1 MGRLPTPTITDPNV
15 LVGTETGDDA
25 AIYRI
30 NDRVAIVLTND
41 FFAPIVDD
49 PFDYGQIAAANALSD
64 IYAVG
69 GTPITALN
77 IAAFP
82 RDLGPDVIAKILEG
96 GQAKAEEAGI
106 LIIGGHTVDDKE
118 PKYGLAAVGVLTP
131 GEQITNANA
140 QPGDVLILTK
150 AIGSGVITT
159 AGKAGTAPEESI
171 AAAVKSMATLNKG
184 AADAMIEVGVNAATD
199 VTGFGLLGHL
209 SQMMKASGTTATV
222 RWSDIP
228 ILPGALELARAG
240 SVSGGTA
247 RNMESLEGKVV
258 LGEGVS
264 EFEFMVLADAQTSG
278 GMLISVPEE
287 RSDALVKSLVAN
299 QTLYSELVGK
309 VSGSSS
315 TPGIVTI
322 ES

>member
-1 MGRLPTPTITDPNV
+1 V

-30 NDRVAIVLTND
+30 DDRVALVLTTD

-118 PKYGLAAVGVLTP
+118 PKYGLAAVGIVTP

-150 AIGSGVITT
+150 AIGSGFITT
-159 AGKAGTAPEESI
+159 AGKFGTAPADSI
-171 AAAVKSMATLNKG
+171 VAAVKSMATLNKG
-184 AADAMIEVGVNAATD
+184 AAAAMQEVGVNAATD

-209 SQMMKASGTTATV
+209 VQMMKASGTSATV
-222 RWSDIP
+222 NWSSIP
-228 ILPGALELARAG
+228 FLPGAIDLAHAG
-240 SVSGGTA
+240 STSGGTR
-247 RNMESLEGKVV
+247 RNMEALEGKV
-258 LGEGVS
+258 LYGEGIS

-287 RSDALVKSLVAN
+287 RSDALVKSLITNEA
-299 QTLYSELVGK
+299 LYSEVVGRIDSDGQ
-309 VSGSSS
+309 SG
-315 TPGIVTI
+315 TVTI
-322 ES
+322 EN

>member
-1 MGRLPTPTITDPNV
+1 LSKLPTPTITDPNV

-30 NDRVAIVLTND
+30 DDRVALVLTND

-69 GTPITALN
+69 GRPITALN

-82 RDLGPDVIAKILEG
+82 RDLGPEVIAKILEG
-96 GQAKAEEAGI
+96 GQKKAEEAGI

-118 PKYGLAAVGVLTP
+118 PKYGLAATGIVTP

-140 QPGDVLILTK
+140 QIGDVLILTK
-150 AIGSGVITT
+150 AIGSGFITT
-159 AGKAGTAPEESI
+159 AGKAGTAPVDSI
-171 AAAVKSMATLNKG
+171 AAAVKSMASLNKG
-184 AADAMIEVGVNAATD
+184 AAEAMIEVGVNSATD

-209 SQMMKASGTTATV
+209 SQMAKASGVSATIN
-222 RWSDIP
+222 WSDIP
-228 ILPGALELARAG
+228 MLPGALDLAHAG
-240 SVSGGTA
+240 STSGGTR
-247 RNMESLEGKVV
+247 RNMEALEGKVV
-258 LGEGVS
+258 LGEGIT

-278 GMLISVPEE
+278 GMLISVPVD
-287 RSDALVKSLVAN
+287 RSDALVKSLVSN
-299 QTLYSELVGK
+299 NTLHSAVIGR
-309 VSGSSS
+309 
-315 TPGIVTI
+315 VTTGDAGVI
-322 ES
+322 TINS

>member
-1 MGRLPTPTITDPNV
+1 M

-30 NDRVAIVLTND
+30 NDDVALVLTND

-49 PFDYGQIAAANALSD
+49 PFDYGRIAAANALSD

-69 GTPITALN
+69 GRPITALN

-82 RDLGPDVIAKILEG
+82 RELGPDVIAKILEG
-96 GQAKAEEAGI
+96 GQVKAEEAGI

-118 PKYGLAAVGVLTP
+118 PKYGLAVTGIVTP
-131 GEQITNANA
+131 GKQITNANA

-150 AIGSGVITT
+150 AIGSGIITT
-159 AGKAGTAPEESI
+159 AGKARTAPEESI
-171 AAAVKSMATLNKG
+171 QAAVDSMATLNKG

-209 SQMMKASGTTATV
+209 SQMMKASGTSAAIN
-222 RWSDIP
+222 WSQVP
-228 ILPGALELARAG
+228 LLPGVLELAKSG
-240 SVSGGTA
+240 SVSGGTS
-247 RNMESLEGKVV
+247 RNTEALEGAVNF
-258 LGEGVS
+258 EDGVGDI
-264 EFEFMVLADAQTSG
+264 EFTILADAQTSG

-287 RSDALVKSLVAN
+287 RANVLVKNLVAN
-299 QTLYSELVGK
+299 QTLYSAVIGK
-309 VSGSSS
+309 VFEGD
-315 TPGIVTI
+315 PGIITVWQ
-322 ES
+322 

>member
-1 MGRLPTPTITDPNV
+1 V

-30 NDRVAIVLTND
+30 NDRVALVLTND

-96 GQAKAEEAGI
+96 GQVKAEEAGI

-118 PKYGLAAVGVLTP
+118 PKYGLAVTGIVTP

-140 QPGDVLILTK
+140 QPGDVLVLTK

-159 AGKAGTAPEESI
+159 AGKAGTASDGSI
-171 AAAVKSMATLNKG
+171 REAVKSMATLNRG
-184 AADAMIEVGVNAATD
+184 AANAMLEVGVNSATD

-209 SQMMKASGTTATV
+209 SQMMKVSGVSAEINRSAV
-222 RWSDIP
+222 P
-228 ILPGALELARAG
+228 ILPGAVELAEAG
-240 SVSGGTA
+240 NVSGGTS
-247 RNMESLEGKVV
+247 RNIEALGDAVQLED
-258 LGEGVS
+258 GVS
-264 EFEFMVLADAQTSG
+264 DIDFVLMADAQTSG
-278 GMLISVPEE
+278 GMLISVSED
-287 RSDALVKSLVAN
+287 RVGALVKSLVAN
-299 QTLYSELVGK
+299 KTLYSSVIGR
-309 VSGSSS
+309 VVAGSAG
-315 TPGIVTI
+315 TVVVRP
-322 ES
+322 

>member
-1 MGRLPTPTITDPNV
+1 LGKLPTPTITDPNV
-15 LVGTETGDDA
+15 LVGLETGDDA

-30 NDRVAIVLTND
+30 DEHVALVLTND

-64 IYAVG
+64 VYAVG

-82 RDLGPDVIAKILEG
+82 RELGPDVITKILEG
-96 GQAKAEEAGI
+96 GQVKAEEAGI

-118 PKYGLAAVGVLTP
+118 PKYGMAVTGIVTP

-140 QPGDVLILTK
+140 QAGDLLILTK

-159 AGKAGTAPEESI
+159 AGKAGTAPAEAI
-171 AAAVKSMATLNKG
+171 QAAVKSMATLNKG
-184 AADAMIEVGVNAATD
+184 GAAAMIEVGVNAATD

-209 SQMMKASGTTATV
+209 SHMMKASGTSAGIN
-222 RWSDIP
+222 WSKIP
-228 ILPGALELARAG
+228 ILPGALELAKAG

-247 RNMESLEGKVV
+247 RNMEAVKEVV
-258 LGEGVS
+258 NCEDGITDL
-264 EFEFMVLADAQTSG
+264 EFMILADAQTSG
-278 GMLISVPEE
+278 GLLISVSEE
-287 RSDALVKSLVAN
+287 RSEALVNSLVAN
-299 QTLYSELVGK
+299 ETLHSSVIGK
-309 VSGSSS
+309 VFDGD
-315 TPGIVTI
+315 PGIVTI
-322 ES
+322 WQ

>member
-1 MGRLPTPTITDPNV
+1 LGRLPTPTLTDPNV
-15 LVGTETGDDA
+15 LVGTETGDDS

-30 NDRVAIVLTND
+30 DDRVALVLTND

-64 IYAVG
+64 VYAVG
-69 GTPITALN
+69 GRPITALN

-82 RDLGPDVIAKILEG
+82 RELGPDVIAKILEG
-96 GQAKAEEAGI
+96 GQVKAEEAGI

-118 PKYGLAAVGVLTP
+118 PKYGMAVIGVVTP

-171 AAAVKSMATLNKG
+171 QAAVKSMATLNKG

-209 SQMMKASGTTATV
+209 SQMMKASGTSATV
-222 RWSDIP
+222 NWSPIP

-247 RNMESLEGKVV
+247 RNMEAVEGAVV
-258 LGEGVS
+258 LGEGVT

-278 GMLISVPEE
+278 GMLISVSED
-287 RSDALVKSLVAN
+287 RADALVKSLVDN
-299 QTLYSELVGK
+299 QTLYSEVIGQ
-309 VSGSSS
+309 VSSDGDA
-315 TPGIVTI
+315 GVVTVEI
-322 ES
+322 

>member
-1 MGRLPTPTITDPNV
+1 LGRLPTPTITDPNV

-30 NDRVAIVLTND
+30 DDRVALVLTND

-49 PFDYGQIAAANALSD
+49 PFDYGRIAAANALSD

-69 GTPITALN
+69 GRPITALN

-82 RDLGPDVIAKILEG
+82 RELGPDVIAKILEG
-96 GQAKAEEAGI
+96 GQVKAEEAGI

-118 PKYGLAAVGVLTP
+118 PKYGLAVTGIVTP

-171 AAAVKSMATLNKG
+171 QAAVDSMATLNKG

-209 SQMMKASGTTATV
+209 SQMMKASGTSAAMN
-222 RWSDIP
+222 WSQIP
-228 ILPGALELARAG
+228 LLPGVLELAKAG

-247 RNMESLEGKVV
+247 RNMEALAGLVNREDGISDI
-258 LGEGVS
+258 
-264 EFEFMVLADAQTSG
+264 EFMVLADAQTSG

-287 RSDALVKSLVAN
+287 RSASLVKSLVAN
-299 QTLYSELVGK
+299 ETLHSVIIGK
-309 VSGSSS
+309 VFEGD
-315 TPGIVTI
+315 PGIITI
-322 ES
+322 WK

>member
-1 MGRLPTPTITDPNV
+1 M

-30 NDRVAIVLTND
+30 DERVALVLTND

-49 PFDYGQIAAANALSD
+49 PYDYGQIAAANALSD

-69 GTPITALN
+69 GRPITALN

-118 PKYGLAAVGVLTP
+118 PKYGLAATGIVTP

-140 QPGDVLILTK
+140 QVGDVLVLTK
-150 AIGSGVITT
+150 AIGSGFITT
-159 AGKAGTAPEESI
+159 AGKAGTAPDDAI
-171 AAAVKSMATLNKG
+171 AAAVKSMATLNEG
-184 AADAMIEVGVNAATD
+184 AADAMNEVGVNSATD

-209 SQMMKASGTTATV
+209 SQMAKASGVSATV
-222 RWSDIP
+222 NWSKIP
-228 ILPGALELARAG
+228 LLTGALDLAQAG
-240 SVSGGTA
+240 SASGGTR
-247 RNMESLEGKVV
+247 RNMEALEGKVV
-258 LGEGVS
+258 LGEGIS

-278 GMLISVPEE
+278 GMLISVAED
-287 RSDALVKSLVAN
+287 RADALAKSLVDN
-299 QTLYSELVGK
+299 KTLH
-309 VSGSSS
+309 SSVIGQITS
-315 TPGIVTI
+315 NDAPGVVTI

>member
-1 MGRLPTPTITDPNV
+1 M

-287 RSDALVKSLVAN
+287 RSEALVECLVAN
-299 QTLYSELVGK
+299 QTLYSELIGK
-309 VSGSSS
+309 VSGSSG

-322 ES
+322 EA

>member
-1 MGRLPTPTITDPNV
+1 M

-287 RSDALVKSLVAN
+287 RSDALVKCLVAN

-322 ES
+322 EA

>member
-1 MGRLPTPTITDPNV
+1 V

-30 NDRVAIVLTND
+30 DDRVALVLTND

-82 RDLGPDVIAKILEG
+82 RDLGSNVIAKILEG

-118 PKYGLAAVGVLTP
+118 PKYGLAAVGIVTP
-131 GEQITNANA
+131 GQQITNANS

-150 AIGSGVITT
+150 AIGSGFITT
-159 AGKAGTAPEESI
+159 AGKFGTAPDESI

-184 AADAMIEVGVNAATD
+184 AGLAMQEVGVNAATD

-209 SQMMKASGTTATV
+209 AQMMKASGTSATV
-222 RWSDIP
+222 NWSAIP
-228 ILPGALELARAG
+228 FLPGALDLAHAG
-240 SVSGGTA
+240 STSGGTH
-247 RNMESLEGKVV
+247 RNMESLENRV
-258 LGEGVS
+258 LYGEGIS

-287 RSDALVKSLVAN
+287 RSEALVKCLVSN
-299 QTLYSELVGK
+299 QTLYSEVVGR
-309 VSGSSS
+309 VDNDGEIG
-315 TPGIVTI
+315 TVTI
-322 ES
+322 EK

>member
-1 MGRLPTPTITDPNV
+1 LGKLPTPTITDPNV

-30 NDRVAIVLTND
+30 DERVALVLTND

-49 PFDYGQIAAANALSD
+49 PYDYGQIAAANALSD

-69 GTPITALN
+69 GRPITALN

-118 PKYGLAAVGVLTP
+118 PKYGLAATGIVTP

-140 QPGDVLILTK
+140 QVGDVLVLTK
-150 AIGSGVITT
+150 AIGSGFITT
-159 AGKAGTAPEESI
+159 AGKAGTAPDDAI
-171 AAAVKSMATLNKG
+171 AAAVKSMATLNEG
-184 AADAMIEVGVNAATD
+184 AADAMNEVGVNSATD

-209 SQMMKASGTTATV
+209 SQMAKASGVSATV
-222 RWSDIP
+222 NWSKIP
-228 ILPGALELARAG
+228 LLTGALDLAQAG
-240 SVSGGTA
+240 SASGGTR
-247 RNMESLEGKVV
+247 RNMEALEGKVV
-258 LGEGVS
+258 LGEGIS

-278 GMLISVPEE
+278 GMLISVAED
-287 RSDALVKSLVAN
+287 RADALAKSLVDN
-299 QTLYSELVGK
+299 KTLH
-309 VSGSSS
+309 SSVIGQITS
-315 TPGIVTI
+315 NDAPGVVTI

>member
-1 MGRLPTPTITDPNV
+1 MGKLPTPTITDPNV

-30 NDRVAIVLTND
+30 DDRVALVLTND

-69 GTPITALN
+69 GTPIAALN

-82 RDLGPDVIAKILEG
+82 RDLGTDVIAKILEG

-106 LIIGGHTVDDKE
+106 LIIGGHTVDDNE
-118 PKYGLAAVGVLTP
+118 PKYGLAAVGIVTP

-150 AIGSGVITT
+150 AIGSGFITT
-159 AGKAGTAPEESI
+159 AGKFGTAPADSI
-171 AAAVKSMATLNKG
+171 VTAVNSMATLNKG
-184 AADAMIEVGVNAATD
+184 AAAAMQEVGVNAATD

-209 SQMMKASGTTATV
+209 VQMMKASATSATV
-222 RWSDIP
+222 NWSEIP
-228 ILPGALELARAG
+228 FLPGAIDLAHAG
-240 SVSGGTA
+240 STSGGTR
-247 RNMESLEGKVV
+247 RNMEALEGKV
-258 LGEGVS
+258 LYGEGIS

-287 RSDALVKSLVAN
+287 RSAALIKSLIAN
-299 QTLYSELVGK
+299 QTLYSEIIGRIGNDGL
-309 VSGSSS
+309 SG
-315 TPGIVTI
+315 TVKI
-322 ES
+322 EY

>member
-1 MGRLPTPTITDPNV
+1 M

-30 NDRVAIVLTND
+30 NDRVALVLTTD

-82 RDLGPDVIAKILEG
+82 RDLGTDVIAKILEG
-96 GQAKAEEAGI
+96 GQSKAEEAGI
-106 LIIGGHTVDDKE
+106 LIIGGHTIDDKE
-118 PKYGLAAVGVLTP
+118 PKYGLAVTGIVVP

-159 AGKAGTAPEESI
+159 AGKAGTAPQASI
-171 AAAVKSMATLNKG
+171 TAAVKSMATLNKG
-184 AADAMIEVGVNAATD
+184 AAIAMIEVGVNSATD

-209 SQMMKASGTTATV
+209 TQMMKASGVSATLN
-222 RWSDIP
+222 WSDIP
-228 ILPGALELARAG
+228 LLPGTLELAHAG
-240 SVSGGTA
+240 AVSGGTR
-247 RNMESLEGKVV
+247 RNMDSLEGSVV
-258 LGEGVS
+258 LGEGIT

-278 GMLISVPEE
+278 GMLISVSED
-287 RSDALVKSLVAN
+287 RSDALVKSLVDN
-299 QTLYSELVGK
+299 RTLYSKVIGR
-309 VSGSSS
+309 VSGGG
-315 TPGIVTI
+315 TPGMVTI
-322 ES
+322 QK

>member
-1 MGRLPTPTITDPNV
+1 LGKLPTPTITDPNV

-30 NDRVAIVLTND
+30 DDRVALVLTND

-82 RDLGPDVIAKILEG
+82 RDLGSNVIAKILEG

-118 PKYGLAAVGVLTP
+118 PKYGLAAVGIVTP
-131 GEQITNANA
+131 GQQITNANS

-150 AIGSGVITT
+150 AIGSGFITT
-159 AGKAGTAPEESI
+159 AGKFGTAPDESI

-184 AADAMIEVGVNAATD
+184 AAVAMQEVGVNAATD

-209 SQMMKASGTTATV
+209 AQMMKASGTSATV
-222 RWSDIP
+222 SWSAIP
-228 ILPGALELARAG
+228 FLPGALDLAHAG
-240 SVSGGTA
+240 SASGGTR
-247 RNMESLEGKVV
+247 RNMESLEDRV
-258 LGEGVS
+258 LYGEGIS

-287 RSDALVKSLVAN
+287 RSEALVKCLVAN
-299 QTLYSELVGK
+299 ETLCSEVIGRIDNDGQVG
-309 VSGSSS
+309 
-315 TPGIVTI
+315 TVTI
-322 ES
+322 EK

>member
-1 MGRLPTPTITDPNV
+1 V

-287 RSDALVKSLVAN
+287 RSDALVKSLVTN
-299 QTLYSELVGK
+299 QTLYSELIGK

-322 ES
+322 EA

>member
-1 MGRLPTPTITDPNV
+1 MGKLPTPTITDPNV

-30 NDRVAIVLTND
+30 DDRVALVLTND

-82 RDLGPDVIAKILEG
+82 RDLGSDVIAKILEG
-96 GQAKAEEAGI
+96 GQAKAAEAGI

-118 PKYGLAAVGVLTP
+118 PKYGLAAVGIITP

-150 AIGSGVITT
+150 AIGSGFITT
-159 AGKAGTAPEESI
+159 AGKFGTAPADSI
-171 AAAVKSMATLNKG
+171 VAAVKSMATLNKG
-184 AADAMIEVGVNAATD
+184 AAAAMQEVGVNAATD

-209 SQMMKASGTTATV
+209 VQMMKASVTSATLN
-222 RWSDIP
+222 WSAIP
-228 ILPGALELARAG
+228 FLPGAIDLALAG
-240 SVSGGTA
+240 STSGGTL
-247 RNMESLEGKVV
+247 RNMEALQGEV
-258 LGEGVS
+258 LYGEGIS

-287 RSDALVKSLVAN
+287 RSGALIKSLVAN
-299 QTLYSELVGK
+299 ETLYSEIIGRIDND
-309 VSGSSS
+309 GQ
-315 TPGIVTI
+315 PGTVTI
-322 ES
+322 EN

>member
-1 MGRLPTPTITDPNV
+1 LGKLPTPTITDPNV
-15 LVGTETGDDA
+15 LVGLETGDDA

-30 NDRVAIVLTND
+30 DDRVALVLTND

-64 IYAVG
+64 VYAVG

-82 RDLGPDVIAKILEG
+82 RELGPDVIAKILEG
-96 GQAKAEEAGI
+96 GQVKAEEAGI

-118 PKYGLAAVGVLTP
+118 PKYGLAVTGIVTP

-159 AGKAGTAPEESI
+159 AGKAGTASDESI
-171 AAAVKSMATLNKG
+171 QAAVKSMATLNKG
-184 AADAMIEVGVNAATD
+184 AAAAMIEVGVNAATD

-209 SQMMKASGTTATV
+209 SQMMKASGMSAALNWCDV
-222 RWSDIP
+222 P
-228 ILPGALELARAG
+228 LLPGALELARAG

-247 RNMESLEGKVV
+247 RNMEAIKDVV
-258 LGEGVS
+258 NFEDGVS
-264 EFEFMVLADAQTSG
+264 DIEFTILADAQTSG
-278 GMLISVPEE
+278 GMLISVSADK
-287 RSDALVKSLVAN
+287 SDSLVKSLVGN
-299 QTLYSELVGK
+299 ETLYSSVIGK
-309 VSGSSS
+309 VFEGD
-315 TPGIVTI
+315 PGIITI
-322 ES
+322 WQ

>member
-1 MGRLPTPTITDPNV
+1 V

-30 NDRVAIVLTND
+30 DERVALVLTND

-49 PFDYGQIAAANALSD
+49 PYDYGQIAAANALSD

-69 GTPITALN
+69 GRPITALN

-82 RDLGPDVIAKILEG
+82 RELGPDVIAKILEG

-118 PKYGLAAVGVLTP
+118 PKYGLAATGIVTP

-150 AIGSGVITT
+150 AIGSGFITT
-159 AGKAGTAPEESI
+159 AGKAGTAPADAI
-171 AAAVKSMATLNKG
+171 TAAVKSMATLNKG
-184 AADAMIEVGVNAATD
+184 AADAMIEVGVNSATD

-209 SQMMKASGTTATV
+209 SQMAKASGVSATLN
-222 RWSDIP
+222 WPKIP
-228 ILPGALELARAG
+228 LLEGVMEIARAG
-240 SVSGGTA
+240 SMSGGTA
-247 RNMESLEGKVV
+247 RNMEALEDKIV
-258 LGEGVS
+258 LGEGIT
-264 EFEFMVLADAQTSG
+264 EFEFMILADAQTSG

-299 QTLYSELVGK
+299 QTLYSEVVGK
-309 VSGSSS
+309 VTADGD
-315 TPGIVTI
+315 PGVITI
-322 ES
+322 NS

>member
-1 MGRLPTPTITDPNV
+1 M

-299 QTLYSELVGK
+299 QTLYSAVIGK
-309 VSGSSS
+309 VFEGD
-315 TPGIVTI
+315 PGIITI
-322 ES
+322 WQ

>member
-1 MGRLPTPTITDPNV
+1 M

-30 NDRVAIVLTND
+30 DDRVALVLTND

-49 PFDYGQIAAANALSD
+49 PFDYGRIAAANALSD

-69 GTPITALN
+69 GRPITALN

-82 RDLGPDVIAKILEG
+82 RELGPDVIAKILEG
-96 GQAKAEEAGI
+96 GQVKAEEAGI

-118 PKYGLAAVGVLTP
+118 PKYGLAVTGIVTP

-171 AAAVKSMATLNKG
+171 QAAVDSMATLNKG

-209 SQMMKASGTTATV
+209 SQMMKASGTSAAMN
-222 RWSDIP
+222 WSQIP
-228 ILPGALELARAG
+228 LLPGVLELAKAG

-247 RNMESLEGKVV
+247 RNMEALAGLVNREDGISDI
-258 LGEGVS
+258 
-264 EFEFMVLADAQTSG
+264 EFMVLADAQTSG

-287 RSDALVKSLVAN
+287 RSASLVKSLVAN
-299 QTLYSELVGK
+299 ETLHSVIIGK
-309 VSGSSS
+309 VFEGD
-315 TPGIVTI
+315 PGIITI
-322 ES
+322 WK